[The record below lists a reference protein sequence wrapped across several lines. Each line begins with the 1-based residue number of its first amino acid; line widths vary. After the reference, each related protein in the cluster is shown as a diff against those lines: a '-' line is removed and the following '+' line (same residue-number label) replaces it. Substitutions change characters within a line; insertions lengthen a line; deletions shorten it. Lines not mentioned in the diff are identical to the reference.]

1 MERSILIDE
10 VSCGG
15 LSQKLSGVPE
25 GDGNYFTLIVGPN
38 GSGKTRLL
46 RTISAGV
53 AINSC
58 LPISDFENNAL
69 LPVFDFQ
76 CKEDCYS
83 IYQVGCKE
91 VDRLFGVGYKLGKN
105 INKIRLNEYNGRDND
120 FAYVSSGSVNK
131 IICISNS
138 LFHGFL
144 DKNDIENIL
153 EKGGFLG
160 YKNLA
165 LTEDLNTF
173 RYGSDFNTKV
183 LSRGLVKCLFYS
195 GEHRNKYLEF
205 LSRFGFDKVVRLD
218 VVLRI
223 DYYPLNVEL
232 NDSQLWELIELNIQR
247 SMFTIKGVD
256 LKQLKEDGKV
266 LESFRFVVN
275 EMIRCSKNEHDHGCH
290 QIGNVKPVHKC
301 INGYLIGSFEFTS
314 KTILQEELCNHIIYL
329 FKIGVFDV
337 DNIILQKNDE
347 LIHASGMSSG
357 QICTLLILMKIDSEI
372 CDGALIL
379 IDEPEVSMHPAWQG
393 EIIPSLEKMFSSYK
407 GCHFIIA
414 THSPQVVASTP
425 KINSSVVLL
434 GNEPSLISGGD
445 VHGKSSDFQLFNTL
459 NYAGESNEYAIK
471 KLLTIVAKFDAS
483 IELDKNDYDFIE
495 KAKKLLDNESYDDI
509 AKYLLAQT
517 LALVEAVGRSHE

>member
-15 LSQKLSGVPE
+15 LSQKLSDVPE

-58 LPISDFENNAL
+58 LPFGNFENNAL
-69 LPVFDFQ
+69 FPAFDFQ
-76 CKEDCYS
+76 YKEDCYS
-83 IYQVGCKE
+83 IYQVGCE
-91 VDRLFGVGYKLGKN
+91 SVDRLFGVGYNLGKN
-105 INKIRLNEYNGRDND
+105 VNKIKLNEYNGRDND
-120 FAYVSSGSVNK
+120 FSYVSSGSANK

-153 EKGGFLG
+153 EKRGFWG

-165 LTEDLNTF
+165 LTEDLDTS
-173 RYGSDFNTKV
+173 RYGGDFNTKI
-183 LSRGLVKCLFYS
+183 LSRGMVKSLFYS
-195 GEHRNKYLEF
+195 QEHRNKYLEF
-205 LSRFGFDKVVRLD
+205 LSKFGFDKVVRFD
-218 VVLRI
+218 VVL
-223 DYYPLNVEL
+223 PLNQYSLKVEL
-232 NDSQLWELIELNIQR
+232 NDSQLWEILEVNIQR
-247 SMFTIKGVD
+247 SAFTIKGLD
-256 LKQLKEDGKV
+256 LKQLKEDGRA
-266 LESFRFVVN
+266 LEYFRFVFN
-275 EMIRCSKNEHDHGCH
+275 EIIRRSKNEPNHEYH
-290 QIGNVKPVHKC
+290 QIGNTNPVYRF
-301 INGYLIGSFEFTS
+301 IRGDLIGSFEFTS
-314 KTILQEELCNHIIYL
+314 KTILQDELCNQIIYL
-329 FKIGVFDV
+329 FEIGVFDV
-337 DNIILQKNDE
+337 NNIILQKNDE

-357 QICTLLILMKIDSEI
+357 QICTLLISMKIYSEI

-379 IDEPEVSMHPAWQG
+379 IDEPEVSMHPAWQR

-414 THSPQVVASTP
+414 THSPQVVASIP
-425 KINSSVVLL
+425 EINSSVVLL
-434 GNEPSLISGGD
+434 GNEPSLISGKD

-459 NYAGESNEYAIK
+459 NYAGESNEYVIK

-517 LALVEAVGRSHE
+517 LALVEAVGR